1 MSILSTSKQDVA
13 IGTRLLAVRDALGL
27 TQADM
32 AARLGITSRAYANY
46 ERGEREMALAVLH
59 ALYSRLSVDPVWII
73 AGPGGAPVMAGQRRL
88 DGDVLERVIALVD
101 DGLRK
106 SRKTLKPEK
115 MARLIRL
122 AYEHCVEHG
131 TIDKPHISEML
142 SLAA

>member
-1 MSILSTSKQDVA
+1 MSILSTSKQDIA
-13 IGTRLLAVRDALGL
+13 IGTRLLAVREAFGL

-59 ALYSRLSVDPVWII
+59 ALYSRFSVDPVWII
-73 AGPGGAPVMAGQRRL
+73 AGPGAEPVMAGQRRL
-88 DGDVLERVIALVD
+88 DGDLLEQVIALVN

-106 SRKTLKPEK
+106 SGRTLKPEK

-122 AYEHCVEHG
+122 AYEHCAERG
-131 TIDKPHISEML
+131 EADKPRIAEML

>member
-1 MSILSTSKQDVA
+1 MSILSTNKQDLA
-13 IGTRLLAVRDALGL
+13 IGNRLLAVREAFSL

-32 AARLGITSRAYANY
+32 AVRLGITSRAYANY

-59 ALYSRLSVDPVWII
+59 KLYMRFSIDPVWVI
-73 AGPGGAPVMAGQRRL
+73 AGPGTEPVMAGQRRL
-88 DGDVLERVIALVD
+88 DGDLLEQVIALIN

-106 SRKTLKPEK
+106 SGRTLKSEK

-122 AYEHCVEHG
+122 AYEHCTEQGAV
-131 TIDKPHISEML
+131 DKARIAEML